1 MSVINQMLK
10 ELDKRQQPV
19 NNGAGVVP
27 PVPST
32 HASRVGWLLLIIL
45 LLVAVIGY
53 LLWQQLTTSK
63 TSIEPFSTQLSVV
76 EQKEDKKAVIVSEAL
91 PSSVDS
97 TDAAVAKQSTF
108 NEQSTSQTSLVSRN
122 LTAADAD
129 KIQLSQQPKQTETLV
144 VQQVPPT
151 LSEQT
156 TNNEITQNNN
166 QEIQAQSAALTQ
178 ASQSGS
184 SDAVATKP
192 VKTQQPK
199 AEQEPPQLVIKQ
211 TQVSP
216 EQLVAKKMASAE
228 QALRQNDV
236 QLAEQYLA
244 DVLLLQPTHID
255 ARKQLAALWFGRKA
269 YQEAIN
275 TLSQG
280 IALAPHNSELRL
292 LQSRIYLQQGYTELA
307 LQALSALT
315 VDEVTNIEYLATLAN
330 IAQQL
335 QRWPLALNGYQRLT
349 QLQPTQANWWLGLA
363 IAQDSEGQFQQAIE
377 SYNNALFQG
386 NLSPDA
392 KQFIQQ
398 RLAEIGE

>member
-1 MSVINQMLK
+1 
-10 ELDKRQQPV
+10 
-19 NNGAGVVP
+19 
-27 PVPST
+27 
-32 HASRVGWLLLIIL
+32 
-45 LLVAVIGY
+45 
-53 LLWQQLTTSK
+53 
-63 TSIEPFSTQLSVV
+63 
-76 EQKEDKKAVIVSEAL
+76 
-91 PSSVDS
+91 
-97 TDAAVAKQSTF
+97 
-108 NEQSTSQTSLVSRN
+108 
-122 LTAADAD
+122 
-129 KIQLSQQPKQTETLV
+129 
-144 VQQVPPT
+144 
-151 LSEQT
+151 
-156 TNNEITQNNN
+156 
-166 QEIQAQSAALTQ
+166 
-178 ASQSGS
+178 
-184 SDAVATKP
+184 
-192 VKTQQPK
+192 
-199 AEQEPPQLVIKQ
+199 VIKQ